1 MRRCSDSGK
10 IESGYAFVV
19 ERLEPLV
26 VSWQPFVATPSTRV
40 TSFWV
45 SLTGH
50 PATMFPAWF
59 VYAFSANAENAYRRI
74 IVETIDLPIISTV
87 L

>member
-1 MRRCSDSGK
+1 MRT
-10 IESGYAFVV
+10 A
-19 ERLEPLV
+19 
-26 VSWQPFVATPSTRV
+26 RV

-59 VYAFSANAENAYRRI
+59 VYAFSANAENAQRRI
-74 IVETIDLPIISTV
+74 IVETIDLSIISTV
-87 L
+87 LYSALALIISGNLKAHH